1 MAQETAEQI
10 RQKMQKLDEQLAE
23 VRAERVAKGLPPDPP
38 PRFVPLPMAWTLF
51 QRLEPLI
58 QYAVKYASLCD
69 KTNEIIDISD
79 EQMAWI
85 KSHEMDVIFINN
97 ARQDLGL
104 IAIGIEGIYSKL
116 TRYNENETAGELLRD
131 LVRYIT
137 FTRPSHG
144 DIHRIDDIIYDHNAT
159 AEENQQAY
167 RKVNAEIERLRDE
180 EYFKEEYRKLID
192 HYNSVKHLY

>member
-1 MAQETAEQI
+1 MTRETTEQI
-10 RQKMQKLDEQLAE
+10 RQNIRKLDEQLKE

-38 PRFVPLPMAWTLF
+38 PRFVPLPMAWTLLH
-51 QRLEPLI
+51 RLEPLI

-79 EQMAWI
+79 EQMYWI
-85 KSHEMDVIFINN
+85 KSHELDVIFINN

-104 IAIGIEGIYSKL
+104 IAIGIDGIYSNL
-116 TRYNENETAGELLRD
+116 TQYSKNETAGELLRD
-131 LVRYIT
+131 LVRCIT

-144 DIHRIDDIIYDHNAT
+144 DTQRIDDIIYDHNAT
-159 AEENQQAY
+159 AKENQQAY
-167 RKVNAEIERLRDE
+167 RKVNAEIERLSDG